1 MKPWLWRSGL
11 KRKDPYLKDKYAYT
25 TSYLLGT
32 TAAAAPIFN
41 HTKELVASITIVGVT
56 LTMNI
61 AKDSILIR
69 GLLKSA
75 REISEQLGYSQ

>member
-1 MKPWLWRSGL
+1 L

-41 HTKELVASITIVGVT
+41 HKKELVASITIVGVT

-61 AKDSILIR
+61 AKDSILR

>member
-1 MKPWLWRSGL
+1 MKQWLWRSGL

-41 HTKELVASITIVGVT
+41 HKKELVASITIVGVT

-61 AKDSILIR
+61 AKDSILR